1 MTDCPDHPVRE
12 RPEFIMLR
20 RSERNP
26 DRWGVKL
33 TGPAGGT
40 YWSRPVWTYGPTPEA
55 ALDAAL
61 VYLFTTAL
69 QEM

>member
-1 MTDCPDHPVRE
+1 
-12 RPEFIMLR
+12 MLR